1 MVGTPE
7 MKERMA
13 GLGFDPALTTAQELL
28 AIMTADLVKY
38 TQVAKATG
46 ARLD

>member
-1 MVGTPE
+1 

-13 GLGFDPALTTAQELL
+13 GLGFDPALTTPQEFL
-28 AIMTADLVKY
+28 AIMTADLAKY